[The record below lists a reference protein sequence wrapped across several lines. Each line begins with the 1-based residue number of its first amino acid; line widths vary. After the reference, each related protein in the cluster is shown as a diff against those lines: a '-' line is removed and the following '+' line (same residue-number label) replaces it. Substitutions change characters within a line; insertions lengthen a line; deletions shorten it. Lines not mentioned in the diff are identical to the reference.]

1 MDDIIN
7 KYFSEELY
15 IDIVTIKFLFFCFVL
30 FNITYIIYKI
40 LYFNYYFINY
50 YIHVCVY
57 IIYIIIHYIYIYIYV
72 YTYIYIYMYI
82 HVYMYVCVYTYT
94 TYIHVTH
101 MRVRAYTHS
110 TVKYKLFTILL
121 PMTI

>member
-57 IIYIIIHYIYIYIYV
+57 IIYIIIHYIYIYV